1 MAAHLLTVGDNVVDT
16 YPQQGLFY
24 PGGNTVNVAVHV
36 RRLGGTSSY
45 IGAVGTDHAGQ
56 VVLGSMREE
65 GVDTSRTRVID
76 GPNAYA
82 VVHVVDGNR
91 VFSPGDLGVSDFE
104 LTPEDLGFAG
114 TFEIVHSGECS
125 HLERQLPDLARA
137 ARRLSFD
144 FSERDWAYI
153 ESLAPLVDIAIRSA
167 PGSDRGAALEQ
178 ARRLRDLGPRTVAV
192 TLGAEGAV
200 VLHGDDT
207 WTDPAPPGPVV
218 DTLGAGDAFIAR
230 LLLGLA
236 REEPVADV
244 VTAATAYA
252 TETCASFGAFGHPAS
267 LEAST
272 TPAPHHDR
280 LDAS

>member
-1 MAAHLLTVGDNVVDT
+1 MAAHVLTVGDNVVDT
-16 YPQQGLFY
+16 YPQRAEFY

-36 RRLGGTSSY
+36 RRLGGGASY

-56 VVLGSMREE
+56 VVLGSLREE
-65 GVDTSRTRVID
+65 GVDTSRTRVVE

-91 VFSPGDLGVSDFE
+91 VFSTGDLGVSTFD
-104 LTPEDLGFAG
+104 LTPADLDFAG
-114 TFEIVHSGECS
+114 GFDIVHTGECS
-125 HLERQLPDLARA
+125 HLESQLVDLARV

-144 FSERDWAYI
+144 FSERDWGYI
-153 ESLAPLVDIAIRSA
+153 ELLAPLVDIAIRSA
-167 PGSDRGAALEQ
+167 PGVSPETALDQ
-178 ARRLRDLGPRTVAV
+178 ARRLRGLGPRTVAV
-192 TLGAEGAV
+192 TLGADGAV
-200 VLHGDDT
+200 VLDGDDT
-207 WTDPAPPGPVV
+207 WTVPAPSGSVV

-252 TETCASFGAFGHPAS
+252 TETCATFGAFGHPAP
-267 LEAST
+267 LRPST
-272 TPAPHHDR
+272 DPTPTPDR